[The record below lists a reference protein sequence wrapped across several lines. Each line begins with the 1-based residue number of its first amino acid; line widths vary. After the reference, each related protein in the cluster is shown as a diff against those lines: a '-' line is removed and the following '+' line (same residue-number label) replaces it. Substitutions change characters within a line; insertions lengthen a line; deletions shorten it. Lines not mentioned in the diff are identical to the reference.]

1 MTDAAPRRRGRPAR
15 TARPVEETRAAILQ
29 AALKLFS
36 ERGFEGAALR
46 DIAALAQVEHSL
58 VRYHFKD
65 KDALW
70 RAALRH
76 LIDHMNATMGESW
89 RATRGRPAVERFERF
104 VRDYVRYCAQHPE
117 HARIMVQEA
126 VGQNDRVAWIAEE
139 IVRPQH
145 RGFARLLETL
155 MAEGHLPR
163 VPVRSLIYILSAAAQ
178 APFTLAGEVAAA
190 YGIDTA
196 TEAEIEAH
204 AQALIDLLVRP

>member
-46 DIAALAQVEHSL
+46 EIAALAQVEHSL